1 VNILYLCHRIPYPP
15 DKGDKIRS
23 FHQIEYLARR
33 HRLHVACFVDA
44 EEDRAHV
51 ATLRPYC
58 ASLDAVWRGSKG
70 ATLRAGLALLG
81 PESLSV
87 AAFHSADLARRI
99 DARVREGG
107 LDAAIVFCSAMA
119 QYLPDG
125 TDLPT
130 IVDYV
135 DVDSEKW
142 RVYAERK
149 PWPLSWVYRTE
160 ADRLRRYERKLS
172 RRYDE
177 SVFVAEKEADVFR
190 KSAGGA
196 HARVIPNGVDLEYFT
211 RGPDGAPAERPSLVF
226 VGMMD
231 YFPNE
236 DAVDWFAEEIF
247 PRIRVETPGVTFRI
261 VGRNPAKRVRD
272 LARLPSV
279 EVVGGVAD
287 VRPYVREAAVS
298 VAPFRIARGLQ
309 NKVLEAM
316 AMEVPVVGTSMAFQG
331 IAAGAEDGIRVAE
344 DPAAFARAVTDLLRD
359 PATARDLGRRGR
371 RFVEQNHRWQDHGE
385 ALEALLSEVVERRAR
400 PLPSAGGRR

>member
-1 VNILYLCHRIPYPP
+1 AVPVFSVNILYLCHRIPYPP

-51 ATLRPYC
+51 AALRPYC

-70 ATLRAGLALLG
+70 AAWRAGMALLG
-81 PESLSV
+81 SESLSV
-87 AAFHSADLARRI
+87 AAFHSADLARRVQ
-99 DARVREGG
+99 ARVRDGG

-119 QYLPDG
+119 QYLPEDS
-125 TDLPT
+125 DLPT

-149 PWPLSWVYRTE
+149 AWPLSWVYRTE
-160 ADRLRRYERKLS
+160 ADRLRRYERSLA

-190 KSAGGA
+190 QCAEGA

-211 RGPDGAPAERPSLVF
+211 RGASPEAAAGAPSLVF

-231 YFPNE
+231 YFPNV
-236 DAVDWFAEEIF
+236 DAVVWFAEEIL
-247 PRIRVETPGVTFRI
+247 PRIRAELPELRFRV
-261 VGRNPAKRVRD
+261 VGRNPAKPVRD
-272 LARLPSV
+272 LAR
-279 EVVGGVAD
+279 
-287 VRPYVREAAVS
+287 
-298 VAPFRIARGLQ
+298 
-309 NKVLEAM
+309 
-316 AMEVPVVGTSMAFQG
+316 
-331 IAAGAEDGIRVAE
+331 
-344 DPAAFARAVTDLLRD
+344 
-359 PATARDLGRRGR
+359 
-371 RFVEQNHRWQDHGE
+371 H
-385 ALEALLSEVVERRAR
+385 
-400 PLPSAGGRR
+400 